1 MAVSVGVAVDVRLL
15 LRVTVEDA
23 VAEGER
29 VTVAVAVETGR
40 GESKTGRP
48 SVKEKPHRR
57 MAISFAAAAAAD
69 GVVHLPV
76 PPKSIG
82 PWAA

>member
-57 MAISFAAAAAAD
+57 MAISFAAAAAD

-82 PWAA
+82 PWAV